1 MVETIGFP
9 VTANQ
14 SSAGDYLPID
24 SDTLAGCTV
33 KNSSAYAVEYSTGGA
48 WTTIAA
54 GGRATINTGAI
65 ATTSLRFRK
74 KTGDSIPVVLSVAVT
89 HPGTT
94 PAQLA
99 TDAGGNVSGLVG
111 PGGAVVSRL
120 SMLGGHVWVAGDST
134 AMFAQEAPS
143 ADINAA
149 DAQCALTHLNSML
162 GGTLLQVGN
171 SAVSGVDT
179 GHVVSTQIPAIKS
192 AISGGEK
199 VDWIFLQITANDF
212 YHSSYL
218 RTADYVKANIL
229 RILRDLSDVNIP
241 VVMVNGFPRGPATV
255 GANTYSSGQQVE
267 QLKFVDWCNTALPAM
282 FPQHVIVDSYS
293 IGSDASRQPL
303 AGYLYDDLHPAT
315 RYARLIAKA
324 IKPRIGAI
332 NPAIYPRV
340 LSASDVAGG
349 AASKNILAGSALGG
363 TLGQTTLL
371 SGWTEAVK
379 TNCTVTYLVK
389 ANTYG
394 GAGNMLECVV
404 TFSAAGQLVLQLT
417 EAFTANSRITTGEL
431 FWPSAIVDAV
441 ESTTGVLKD
450 AYVRGSTTDG
460 TTPKYSFGNWH
471 RTPDV
476 TAGGYYDNIIGEVQ
490 IGCPKAAL
498 TGVNG
503 CTFQM
508 SVRSTGAGTVTL
520 RFAEPAIFKR

>member
-1 MVETIGFP
+1 MSNIGVKP
-9 VTANQ
+9 
-14 SSAGDYLPID
+14 L
-24 SDTLAGCTV
+24 DTLVNGV
-33 KNSSAYAVEYSTGGA
+33 WVR
-48 WTTIAA
+48 
-54 GGRATINTGAI
+54 RA
-65 ATTSLRFRK
+65 
-74 KTGDSIPVVLSVAVT
+74 DVVT
-89 HPGTT
+89 EG
-94 PAQLA
+94 QLA
-99 TDAGGNVSGLVG
+99 TDAGGNVLGLVG
-111 PGGAVVSRL
+111 PGGYIGRL
-120 SMLGGHVWVAGDST
+120 SLLGGHVWVAGDST
-134 AMFAQEAPS
+134 AMFAQEATS

-149 DAQCALTHLNSML
+149 DIQCALTHLNSML
-162 GGTLLQVGN
+162 GGTMLQVGN

-179 GHVVSTQIPAIKS
+179 GHVITTQIPAIKS
-192 AISGGEK
+192 AIAGGEK
-199 VDWIFLQITANDF
+199 VDFVYLQITANDF

-229 RILRDLSDVNIP
+229 RILRDFADINVP

-255 GANTYSSGQQVE
+255 GSNAYSAGQQAE
-267 QLKFVDWCNTALPAM
+267 QLKFVDWCNTSLQSL
-282 FPQHVIVDSYS
+282 FPQHVVINSYS
-293 IGSDASRQPL
+293 IGADSSSQPI

-324 IKPRIGAI
+324 IKARIGGVS
-332 NPAIYPRV
+332 PAIYTRV

-349 AASKNILAGSALGG
+349 ASSKNILAGSAMGG
-363 TLGQTTLL
+363 TIGQTTLP

-389 ANTYG
+389 ANPYG
-394 GAGNMLECVV
+394 GAGNLLECVV
-404 TFSAAGQLVLQLT
+404 NFSAAGQLVLQLV
-417 EAFTANSRITTGEL
+417 EAFAANSRITVGEL
-431 FWPSAIVDAV
+431 FWPSAIVDTV
-441 ESTTGVLKD
+441 ESTSGVLKD

-460 TTPKYSFGNWH
+460 ATPKYSFGNWH

-476 TAGGYYDNIIGEVQ
+476 TAGGYYDNITGEVQ